1 MSTEIPRLSPSIAKV
16 LLDKSPKHAHAAHRL
31 LGNAPKPDPSP
42 AVLLGKAIDAL
53 TFGTDS
59 VCEKVKGETYADNTI
74 VLTPAPYKT
83 AREVSGHVRA
93 ALDQKFGPSY
103 SLAAQ
108 VRAEWNSP
116 SGNVPCS
123 AVMDLYRDGT
133 VLELKTSHDL
143 SDAGIVKSI
152 ELYRYDLQIA
162 AYAEAVTTLYGVKNP
177 TLLFLFAETQAPYD
191 TRWITPDPRMV
202 GNGTKDWL
210 RAVTLWK
217 VCIDSGLW
225 PGRGD
230 ATLGPSQYR
239 DIKEMTARA
248 AEWLP

>member
-1 MSTEIPRLSPSIAKV
+1 MSEIPRLSPSIAKV

-42 AVLLGKAIDAL
+42 SVLLGKAIDAIA
-53 TFGTDS
+53 FGQGS
-59 VCEKVKGETYADNTI
+59 VKVKEKDAVYQETDI
-74 VLTPAPYKT
+74 VLTPAPFKT
-83 AREVSGHVRA
+83 ATEVGYRLHC
-93 ALDQKFGPSY
+93 ALNERFGPAY
-103 SLAAQ
+103 ANAAQ

-133 VLELKTSHDL
+133 VLELKTAHDL
-143 SDAGIVKSI
+143 SDNGIVKAI

-162 AYAEAVTTLYGVKNP
+162 AYAEAVTALYGVKNP

-210 RAVTLWK
+210 KAVTLWK
-217 VCIDSGLW
+217 SCIDSGLW